1 MLGQN
6 LVTKQT
12 TSEGVRV
19 DKLYVTQVIDY
30 EQELYLAITIDRA
43 KYSPVIIISEQ
54 GGVDVEDAAEGQMHK
69 FHFNVS
75 TGITSDIEADVRT
88 TLQLDDMEGDTMIS
102 LLKKMVKLFVEKDAT
117 LLEINPLV
125 RTANGKFICLD
136 AKFSFDD
143 AAAKRQAELFN
154 LRDRSQ
160 ERAEEIEA
168 DKYGLV
174 YIRLDG
180 NIGNVVNGAGLAMA
194 TNDAVE
200 LFGGK
205 SANFLDAGGQAT
217 KETMLGAFKII
228 ISDPRVKVIL
238 VNIYGGKSEVYIVA
252 EGEKIREYTADKRYT
267 DDRNHSMRYDRRI
280 DHCSCSRARSV
291 DSPHGCPSSGNQ
303 F

>member
-1 MLGQN
+1 M
-6 LVTKQT
+6 
-12 TSEGVRV
+12 
-19 DKLYVTQVIDY
+19 DY
-30 EQELYLAITIDRA
+30 ENEFYLALTIDRT
-43 KYSPVIIISEQ
+43 KYSPVIVISKQ

-75 TGITSDIEADVRT
+75 TGITSDIEVDIRK
-88 TLQLDDMEGDTMIS
+88 TLQLDDVEGDAMCS

-117 LLEINPLV
+117 LLEINPLA
-125 RTANGKFICLD
+125 RTAKGQFVCLD

-143 AAAKRQAELFN
+143 AAVKRQADLFD

-168 DKYGLV
+168 EKYGLV

-200 LFGGK
+200 LYGGK

-217 KETMLGAFKII
+217 KETMLAAFKII

-238 VNIYGGKSEVYIVA
+238 VNIYGGELEIYIVA
-252 EGEKIREYTADKRYT
+252 EEKISKMYR
-267 DDRNHSMRYDRRI
+267 
-280 DHCSCSRARSV
+280 
-291 DSPHGCPSSGNQ
+291 
-303 F
+303 